1 MATVSPAR
9 AALRSALKVVM
20 PAHTKGAASSDL
32 SSSGMRASAR
42 ASAIIISAYPPS
54 LVTPVIMG
62 FWQYAVSPRRQ
73 VSQVPSSPPKN
84 PTPTRWP
91 TFQVV
96 TRRPTSSMRQLLHGP
111 AHADTRRRAVVPQRC
126 PRLSDIH
133 RKPLPGYVLVPHPAR
148 RQASRRGEKSQV
160 WLSRPPY
167 MFFPFSSPIDLEE
180 LMCRRSQE
188 LRKRQVEN
196 SPLLAI
202 LALCRETELG
212 RRTPL

>member
-1 MATVSPAR
+1 
-9 AALRSALKVVM
+9 
-20 PAHTKGAASSDL
+20 
-32 SSSGMRASAR
+32 
-42 ASAIIISAYPPS
+42 
-54 LVTPVIMG
+54 MG

-96 TRRPTSSMRQLLHGP
+96 TRRP
-111 AHADTRRRAVVPQRC
+111 VVPQRC

-148 RQASRRGEKSQV
+148 RQASRRSEKSRV

-180 LMCRRSQE
+180 THVSSYTRIA
-188 LRKRQVEN
+188 V
-196 SPLLAI
+196 
-202 LALCRETELG
+202 
-212 RRTPL
+212 